1 MHCRVCVNFKQAELA
16 VCGVC
21 RQCSVCVCVCV
32 AFTLILRTQHVG
44 TTGLEVDI
52 LAKDVAKIMVFL
64 SRFERNWTP
73 CLPADFTE
81 MRQTTAREKCCKFTK
96 NTEIRPTIDLRSDA

>member
-1 MHCRVCVNFKQAELA
+1 M
-16 VCGVC
+16 
-21 RQCSVCVCVCV
+21 CVCV
-32 AFTLILRTQHVG
+32 AFTLISHTQHVG

-73 CLPADFTE
+73 
-81 MRQTTAREKCCKFTK
+81 M
-96 NTEIRPTIDLRSDA
+96 SSG